1 MHPRTATRRRRPL
14 LCAMFFLALPATFAV
29 NLALHK
35 PYTMPAPN
43 YKLCTDPDDATQ
55 LTDGQRTT
63 GHFWTS
69 KTTVGWSS
77 SRPIEITIDLGKVQ
91 PIGGI
96 SLSTAGGVADVHW
109 PTGIL
114 VLLSDDKRAWVLAGD
129 LVELSDKEDPAPAYG
144 TYNTH
149 VYQTDQITGRARYVK
164 LVAETGQVFLFVD
177 EIEVIEGDPGLL
189 EQPTEG
195 PVVGD
200 VRNFVTKHAFARL
213 LRAELMRDLQAV
225 RDDIATSPA
234 AARAASEQRAQELAT
249 RVGLTVIEDTKA
261 FRAVV
266 PMVPLQREIFQLQA
280 KVWQAQGKP
289 PLRLWQSHRW
299 DPLAATAEPMPNAP
313 APVVQT
319 AMMQNEYRAD
329 VLNVTN
335 ASDQEMVLQLRIE
348 GVPGRPHPPWLTV
361 RQVLAVGTRR
371 FVAVAAA
378 LPEAERNARGW
389 TIRVP
394 AGMTRQIWFDVC
406 SKMLPPGLRRGQ
418 IVLAGGPGAPQTT
431 PLVIRVHDL
440 QFPKETTLNLGGWAY
455 TDRVGAGGVTEQNR
469 EELVA
474 YLREHYVNAPWA
486 TNGILPRGTFNEA
499 GDFVELPDTDR
510 FDSFRKFW
518 PGARHY
524 MVYVAQGDGGG
535 FKKEFA
541 GFDLG
546 TPAFENALA
555 NWARFWA
562 AYMRRSGLQPEQ
574 LALLI
579 IDEPH
584 GTEWY
589 DALSQYTR
597 VINRAAPEL
606 TLWVDP
612 QVHDAETCLEMLRS
626 VDVIVPHR
634 PQWLAQKPWFHDLFR
649 QMHGEGKQLG
659 LYSADGP
666 ARTFDPFAYYLLQ
679 QWHCFKI
686 GGTWAGFWSFGGDS
700 RFSVWN
706 EYAAAGRG
714 SYCPSFMG
722 PEDVTPGKY
731 MEAVREGVQDYEYL
745 VMLRQ
750 RIALL
755 TANGR
760 QHAALPAA
768 RKLLAE
774 ACDRVLVEAGPKAY
788 RWDQPRN
795 RTVADTVRQ
804 EILAALTAL
813 PRK

>member
-1 MHPRTATRRRRPL
+1 MHPRSAFRFCRPL
-14 LCAMFFLALPATFAV
+14 LAAVLVPAWPALLAA

-43 YKLCTDPDDATQ
+43 YQLCTDPDDATQ

-91 PIGGI
+91 PVGGI
-96 SLSTAGGVADVHW
+96 SVSTAGGVADVHW

-114 VLLSDDKRAWVLAGD
+114 VLLSDDKRGWALVGD
-129 LVELSDKEDPAPAYG
+129 LVELSDKEAPAPAYG

-149 VYQTDQITGRARYVK
+149 VYGTDQITGRARYVK
-164 LVAETGQVFLFVD
+164 LVVETGEIFFFVD
-177 EIEVIEGDPGLL
+177 EIEIVEGTPELL
-189 EQPTEG
+189 AQPTKG
-195 PVVGD
+195 TPVDD
-200 VRNFVTKHAFARL
+200 VRRFVTKHAFARL

-225 RDDIATSPA
+225 RDDIATAPVTV
-234 AARAASEQRAQELAT
+234 RAALQEAAQALGM

-261 FRAVV
+261 FRAIV
-266 PMVPLQREIFQLQA
+266 PMVPLQREILRLQA

-289 PLRLWQSHRW
+289 PLRLWQTHRW
-299 DPLAATAEPMPNAP
+299 DPLATTAEPMPNAP
-313 APVVQT
+313 APAVDI
-319 AMMQNEYRAD
+319 AMMQNEHRAD

-335 ASDQEMVLQLRIE
+335 ASDQEMALALRIQ
-348 GVPGRPHPPWLTV
+348 GVAGTPHPPWLTV

-371 FVAVAAA
+371 SVAVAAA
-378 LPEAERNARGW
+378 LPEAERNATGW
-389 TIRVP
+389 TIHVP
-394 AGMTRQIWFDVC
+394 AGMTRQVWFDVC
-406 SKMLPPGLRRGQ
+406 SKTLSPGLHQGQ
-418 IVLAGGPGAPQTT
+418 IVLTGGPGAPQAT
-431 PLVIRVHDL
+431 PLAIRVHDL
-440 QFPKETTLNLGGWAY
+440 QFPQQTTLNLGGWSY

-469 EELVA
+469 EGLIA
-474 YLREHYVNAPWA
+474 YLRDHHVNAPWA
-486 TNGILPRGTFNEA
+486 TSNILPKGTFNEA
-499 GDFVELPDTDR
+499 GDFVELPDTEP
-510 FDSFRKFW
+510 FDDFRKLW
-518 PGARHY
+518 PQARHY
-524 MVYVAQGDGGG
+524 MVYVAQGDGGRIS
-535 FKKEFA
+535 EDFA
-541 GFDLG
+541 GFALG
-546 TPAFENALA
+546 TPAFEKALA

-584 GTEWY
+584 GPEWY

-597 VINRAAPEL
+597 VINQAAPEL

-612 QVHDAETCLEMLRS
+612 QIHDAETCLEMLRS

-634 PQWLAQKPWFHDLFR
+634 PQWLAQKPWFHDFFGQLR
-649 QMHGEGKQLG
+649 AEGKQLG
-659 LYSADGP
+659 FYSADGP

-714 SYCPSFMG
+714 SYCPSFLD
-722 PEDVTPGKY
+722 PEAVTPGKY

-755 TANGR
+755 TANGC

-768 RKLLAE
+768 RKLLAG
-774 ACDRVLVEAGPKAY
+774 ACDRVLAEAGAKAY

-795 RTVADTVRQ
+795 RTVADTVRR